1 MKTAMAKKSR
11 KFKMKMII
19 NAIQN
24 NEYILLIR
32 ADRDFFAPLGKLLM
46 FNGRRLFVLNTC

>member
-32 ADRDFFAPLGKLLM
+32 ADRDFFAPQGKLLM

>member
-1 MKTAMAKKSR
+1 
-11 KFKMKMII
+11 MKMII

-24 NEYILLIR
+24 NEYIILIR

>member
-32 ADRDFFAPLGKLLM
+32 ADRDFFAALGKLLM